1 MLSELYDEAV
11 SPPSRVDVP
20 RRPGPHGSDE
30 ETDEEFP
37 GEGPRSHFEW
47 YVEAMDE
54 MGADTGPIRGLCA
67 DLASGTAPV
76 EALERSALPAA
87 AREFGAVTFRALEEP
102 LHVRAAVFFHGRED
116 IIPRMFLPLV
126 RELRAG
132 GLSCELLVGYLERH
146 IEADGE
152 HHGPLARRLLDELCG
167 GDPARV
173 AAAEQAAVE
182 AVEARRALWDAT
194 CEALPA

>member
-1 MLSELYDEAV
+1 
-11 SPPSRVDVP
+11 
-20 RRPGPHGSDE
+20 
-30 ETDEEFP
+30 
-37 GEGPRSHFEW
+37 
-47 YVEAMDE
+47 

-152 HHGPLARRLLDELCG
+152 HHGPLARRLLDEPCG
-167 GDPARV
+167 GTRPGWPRRAGRRRGSR
-173 AAAEQAAVE
+173 
-182 AVEARRALWDAT
+182 ARRASGPT
-194 CEALPA
+194 CEPPASRALGGSPPRRPRPVAVAVEPVTIARAAALTSPGPA